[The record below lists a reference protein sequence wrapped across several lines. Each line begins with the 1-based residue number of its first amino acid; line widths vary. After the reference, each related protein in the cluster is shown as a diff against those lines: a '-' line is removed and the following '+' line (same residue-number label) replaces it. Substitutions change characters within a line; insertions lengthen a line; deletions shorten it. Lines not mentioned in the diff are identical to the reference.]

1 MKKHLIVFWGSLIG
15 VVALTPSF
23 AQAAIQCTGG
33 RIKDIK
39 TFLCAFADLTQLA
52 TGILG
57 ALALLVFFWGLVKY
71 IVKAD
76 DEKAKESGRN
86 IMVWGVIALFVMFS
100 IFGLVRFLQGSFG
113 INDSNN
119 TAPDIPTLIY

>member
-1 MKKHLIVFWGSLIG
+1 MGSALG
-15 VVALTPSF
+15 VVALAPSLTH
-23 AQAAIQCTGG
+23 AAVQCTGE

-76 DEKAKESGRN
+76 DEKAKESGKN
-86 IMVWGVIALFVMFS
+86 IMIWGVVALFVMFS
-100 IFGLVRFLQGSFG
+100 VFGLVRFLQGSFG
-113 INDSNN
+113 IRDSNN